1 MDKKQSALGSYPAH
15 WGLVT
20 FDTVAELKH
29 GYQFRTTDFTSS
41 GVKVFKITQIRN
53 DGVIDISS
61 CDYIDASRLNDFT
74 KNIIQ
79 KGDIL
84 MALTGATIGKIARYK
99 ENEVVLQNYRV
110 GNFLPLDEN
119 VLSKDYFYYFLTSNY
134 TFQQILANQTQSA
147 QQNVGKE
154 DIHKMI
160 LFLPPLPEQKAIAE
174 LLTSV
179 DDKIDLLQNQIAT
192 LEKMAETLFKQWL
205 EVKENNGSISQL
217 IQLQNGYAF
226 KSKDFK
232 ESGLNGV
239 IKIKNISGGII
250 DINRTD
256 YIDETVALGIREDFS
271 IKSGDILIAMT
282 GAEIGKLGII
292 PKTSKKLWLNQR
304 VGLLKEN
311 YKGAKYLAYLQLK
324 SEYGQDYIEN
334 AATGSAQ
341 PNISGSSI
349 ENCGFPILSEEEI
362 KEYSIQIGELYDKVI
377 FNLGQISTLK
387 TIKNN
392 LLPKILNGDVS
403 IEI

>member
-1 MDKKQSALGSYPAH
+1 MDKKQSAFGSYPSH
-15 WGLVT
+15 WSLVT

-61 CDYIDASRLNDFT
+61 CDFIHASRLNDFN

-205 EVKENNGSISQL
+205 EDKENNGSISQL

-232 ESGLNGV
+232 ESGLDGV

-250 DINRTD
+250 DITRTD
-256 YIDETVALGIREDFS
+256 FIDETVTLGIREDFS

-282 GAEIGKLGII
+282 GAEIGKLGLI
-292 PKTSKKLWLNQR
+292 PKTSRNLWLNQR
-304 VGLLKEN
+304 VGSLKEK
-311 YKGAKYLAYLQLK
+311 YKGSRYLAYLQLK
-324 SEYGQDYIEN
+324 SQFGQDYIEN
-334 AATGSAQ
+334 TATGSAQ
-341 PNISGSSI
+341 PNISATGI
-349 ENCGFPILSEEEI
+349 ENCGFPKLSTELI
-362 KEYSIQIGELYDKVI
+362 KEYSYQIGELFEKVI
-377 FNLGQISTLK
+377 FNLGQIRTLSILRD
-387 TIKNN
+387 T
-392 LLPKILNGDVS
+392 LLPKLMSGEVKVK
-403 IEI
+403 